1 LPGAWQ
7 EGLGNGPAP
16 DADWFK
22 GFGSPVLDALIAEA
36 LTQNADVAMAEA
48 RLRQADARL
57 RVAGAALVP
66 TANAAASVT
75 RVSGSSGGES
85 AHETDRALQ
94 FAASY
99 EFDFW
104 GAARA
109 AQSAARQE
117 RRASA
122 AEADLVRLSIEASVA
137 EVYITILELR
147 AQQQHAQHQLELLTD
162 GLAGLE
168 ARNSAGMVSAVEL
181 SLYRSTLA
189 GVRVAAASLRQ
200 QEIEASA
207 ALALLVGRN
216 APVALPAEQT
226 LRALRVPPAAGA
238 TPTEVLARRPDIA
251 SAEAALAA
259 ADANVIAARAA
270 LLPRLTLD
278 AVLARQNP
286 GFQAALTTLSGTGNS
301 LSLGATLVQ
310 TLFDGGKAKAQRAET
325 IARREELIAS
335 YRKAILTALI
345 DVQRALSIE
354 QETRHQQADAE
365 QAEGAA
371 RAMAESLSARSAAGL
386 GDRLATIEAERA
398 LSTAQDARD
407 HAQALQLK
415 ASIGLFKALG
425 GGWKN
430 EVRQ

>member
-1 LPGAWQ
+1 
-7 EGLGNGPAP
+7 
-16 DADWFK
+16 
-22 GFGSPVLDALIAEA
+22 
-36 LTQNADVAMAEA
+36 
-48 RLRQADARL
+48 
-57 RVAGAALVP
+57 
-66 TANAAASVT
+66 
-75 RVSGSSGGES
+75 
-85 AHETDRALQ
+85 
-94 FAASY
+94 
-99 EFDFW
+99 
-104 GAARA
+104 
-109 AQSAARQE
+109 
-117 RRASA
+117 
-122 AEADLVRLSIEASVA
+122 
-137 EVYITILELR
+137 
-147 AQQQHAQHQLELLTD
+147 
-162 GLAGLE
+162 
-168 ARNSAGMVSAVEL
+168 
-181 SLYRSTLA
+181 
-189 GVRVAAASLRQ
+189 VAAASLRQ